1 MAMIDVVFMFFS
13 DIFLD
18 FESDSGDFL
27 GYMNFLK
34 NKYMKAAVVKTTS

>member
-18 FESDSGDFL
+18 FESDSGYFL
-27 GYMNFLK
+27 GYMK
-34 NKYMKAAVVKTTS
+34 KKKTKYMKATVVKTTS